1 MVGFLVGQ
9 WRTQLL
15 SPLML
20 MQVRIIAILNV
31 LKCTK
36 ELNFS
41 GDCDEGV
48 LCNNDVSVGP
58 AEDGDCLAHLPR
70 ALGTLPLQGAGLLQ
84 LGGGMYRC
92 R

>member
-9 WRTQLL
+9 WPTQLL

-20 MQVRIIAILNV
+20 MQVRIIAILIF
-31 LKCTK
+31 LSACIK

-48 LCNNDVSVGP
+48 LCHDNVSVGP

-70 ALGTLPLQGAGLLQ
+70 ALGTLPLQGAGPLQ
-84 LGGGMYRC
+84 LG
-92 R
+92 